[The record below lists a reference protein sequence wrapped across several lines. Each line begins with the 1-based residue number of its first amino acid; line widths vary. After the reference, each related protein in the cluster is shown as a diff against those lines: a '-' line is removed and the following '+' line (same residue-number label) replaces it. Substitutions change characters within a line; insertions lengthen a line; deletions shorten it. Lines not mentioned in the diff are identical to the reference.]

1 MEDKHCDRKIYNLV
15 NEARLLGRFK
25 AFCEKNSSV
34 AAKQRIRN
42 IYNNSSDALGTT
54 YNLISNE
61 LHVSLSPEE
70 CKRMRELIAAY
81 LSKNEH
87 RLKIPDSVT
96 KKLLVDQNGKCAI
109 CEGHVDAHS
118 HVDHIVPFKY
128 VGDKLNNNYQ
138 LLCDKCNLKK
148 NASLDYQIRFM
159 LGTV

>member
-1 MEDKHCDRKIYNLV
+1 MNNNIYDLKMNSLV
-15 NEARLLGRFK
+15 EEARLLGRFK
-25 AFCEKNSSV
+25 AFCENNSSV

-42 IYNNSSDALGTT
+42 IYNNSSDASATT
-54 YNLISNE
+54 YSLICNE
-61 LHVSLSPEE
+61 LQVSLSTEE

-96 KKLLVDQNGKCAI
+96 KKLLNDQNDKCAI
-109 CEGHVDAHS
+109 CEGHVDEHS

-159 LGTV
+159 LGTI

>member
-1 MEDKHCDRKIYNLV
+1 MNKESFDLKMNNLV
-15 NEARLLGRFK
+15 EEARLLGCFK

-42 IYNNSSDALGTT
+42 IYSNSSDALTT
-54 YNLISNE
+54 THNLISNE
-61 LHVSLSPEE
+61 LKEDLSFEE
-70 CKRMRELIAAY
+70 CNRMRELIAAY
-81 LSKNEH
+81 LSKNDH

-109 CEGHVDAHS
+109 CAGHVDAHS

>member
-1 MEDKHCDRKIYNLV
+1 MEKNNYDQKMNSLV
-15 NEARLLGRFK
+15 EEARLLGRFK

-42 IYNNSSDALGTT
+42 IYNNSSDALVTT
-54 YNLISNE
+54 YNLINNE
-61 LHVSLSPEE
+61 LQVSLSPEE
-70 CKRMRELIAAY
+70 CNRMRELIAAY

-109 CEGHVDAHS
+109 CEGHVDVHS
-118 HVDHIVPFKY
+118 PVDHIVPFKY

-138 LLCDKCNLKK
+138 LLCNNCNLKK